1 MTNDKELSKD
11 IIEQIA
17 DLALLELTPEEK
29 ETFSKQLSSILSYFK
44 KLNKLDTEDVEPTRH
59 PIEELKNVFR
69 EDEPWEGLSQEEALK
84 NAEHK
89 KDGYIKAPRILKD

>member
-1 MTNDKELSKD
+1 MTNDKEISKD

-29 ETFSKQLSSILSYFK
+29 QTFSKQLSNILSYFK

-89 KDGYIKAPRILKD
+89 KDGYIKAPRILKE